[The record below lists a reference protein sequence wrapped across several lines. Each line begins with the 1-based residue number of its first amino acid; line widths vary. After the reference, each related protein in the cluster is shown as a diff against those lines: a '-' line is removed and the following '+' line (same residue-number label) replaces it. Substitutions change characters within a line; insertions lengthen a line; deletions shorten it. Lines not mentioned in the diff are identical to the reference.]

1 MQVAPKYC
9 FCIIK
14 NMKHYS
20 CADSYN
26 YNNNRSTPI
35 YIIVSYRKN
44 NRASRHKKCP
54 RVLFRIAKQLL
65 HHMDKSYHIC
75 YNDAM
80 KKGGKKEK
88 NDTMVTR
95 KKCLIDVTIVGTV
108 CFFLGFFFCHTAYP
122 ILYRNKLEADRKNA
136 EATLDYKIQELKGLQ
151 GQTPA
156 KNQSQ
161 NKSASHSKHTVYDIT
176 PETMLAEVNKIRA
189 EHGVAPLQ
197 LSPALNKSAQEKCDD
212 MATNNYYDHQN
223 PTTKLEGYE
232 IAMRNL
238 NNVYGYY
245 SENLNITYGSD
256 KGADDVNGDRLDE
269 RTVFNGDRGWMKSEP
284 HAKAILDPRYTLTGF
299 GKCTR
304 NDHGEWGK
312 WYFVEHFYSPT
323 N

>member
-1 MQVAPKYC
+1 
-9 FCIIK
+9 
-14 NMKHYS
+14 
-20 CADSYN
+20 
-26 YNNNRSTPI
+26 
-35 YIIVSYRKN
+35 
-44 NRASRHKKCP
+44 
-54 RVLFRIAKQLL
+54 
-65 HHMDKSYHIC
+65 MDKSYHIC

-95 KKCLIDVTIVGTV
+95 KKCLIDVAIVGVV
-108 CFFLGFFFCHTAYP
+108 CFFIGFFFCHTAYP

-151 GQTPA
+151 GQTPV

-161 NKSASHSKHTVYDIT
+161 NKAAAHSKHTVYDIT

-189 EHGVAPLQ
+189 EHGVAPMQ

-299 GKCTR
+299 GKCTK

-312 WYFVEHFYSPT
+312 WYFIQHFYSPT
-323 N
+323 L

>member
-20 CADSYN
+20 CANSYN
-26 YNNNRSTPI
+26 HNNNRSTPA

-44 NRASRHKKCP
+44 NRASRHKKRP

-95 KKCLIDVTIVGTV
+95 KKCLIDVTIVGVV
-108 CFFLGFFFCHTAYP
+108 CFFVGFFFCHTAYP
-122 ILYRNKLEADRKNA
+122 ILYHNKLESDRKNT
-136 EATLDYKIQELKGLQ
+136 EATLDYKIQELRDLQ
-151 GQTPA
+151 GRTPV

-197 LSPALNKSAQEKCDD
+197 LNPALNKSAQEKCSD
-212 MATNNYYDHQN
+212 MVANSYYGHDN
-223 PTTKLEGYE
+223 PKTGEHGWE
-232 IAMRNL
+232 IALRNT
-238 NNVYGYY
+238 GFTTGFH
-245 SENLNITYGSD
+245 SENLSLDTGSKEEGRSGYITD
-256 KGADDVNGDRLDE
+256 K
-269 RTVFNGDRGWMKSEP
+269 TVFEGWMKSEP
-284 HAKAILDPRYTLTGF
+284 HAKAILDSRYTLTGF
-299 GKCTR
+299 GKCTTDETLGD
-304 NDHGEWGK
+304 NGHW
-312 WYFVEHFYSPT
+312 FFIEHFYSPT

>member
-1 MQVAPKYC
+1 
-9 FCIIK
+9 
-14 NMKHYS
+14 MKHYS

-26 YNNNRSTPI
+26 YNNNCSTPA

-44 NRASRHKKCP
+44 DRASRHKKRP
-54 RVLFRIAKQLL
+54 SVLFRIAKQLL

-95 KKCLIDVTIVGTV
+95 KKCLIDVAIVGVV
-108 CFFLGFFFCHTAYP
+108 CFFIGFLFCHTAYP
-122 ILYRNKLEADRKNA
+122 ILYRNKLEADRKSA
-136 EATLDYKIQELKGLQ
+136 EATLDYKIQELRDLQ
-151 GQTPA
+151 GRTPV

-189 EHGVAPLQ
+189 EHGVAPMQ

-323 N
+323 S

>member
-9 FCIIK
+9 FYIIK

-20 CADSYN
+20 CANSYN
-26 YNNNRSTPI
+26 HNNNRNTPV
-35 YIIVSYRKN
+35 YIIVSYREN
-44 NRASRHKKCP
+44 NRASRYKKCS
-54 RVLFRIAKQLL
+54 RVLFRTAKQLL

-95 KKCLIDVTIVGTV
+95 KKCLIDVAIVGVV
-108 CFFLGFFFCHTAYP
+108 CFFIGFFFCHTAYP
-122 ILYRNKLEADRKNA
+122 ILYHNKLESDRKNT
-136 EATLDYKIQELKGLQ
+136 EATLDYKIQELRDLQ
-151 GQTPA
+151 GRTPV

-176 PETMLAEVNKIRA
+176 ADTMLAEVNKIRA
-189 EHGVAPLQ
+189 EHGVAPMQ

-323 N
+323 S